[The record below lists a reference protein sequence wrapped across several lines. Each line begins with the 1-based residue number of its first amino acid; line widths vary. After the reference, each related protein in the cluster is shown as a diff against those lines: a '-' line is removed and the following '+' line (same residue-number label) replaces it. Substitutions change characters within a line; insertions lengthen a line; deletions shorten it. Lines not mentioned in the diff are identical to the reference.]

1 MPRNANNTPVDKLSN
16 YSINFSGTTKSIN
29 CGANDI
35 VNGVFSVSLWMKRDL
50 ISGDSTQSFFTKD
63 NVTSDRT
70 FNCYLNKGGGY
81 FQFFISDTGAFISSK
96 RITTIDTVTDEEWH
110 HLVFI
115 NAGSAGQMQ
124 IYIDGQLAQINSTPK
139 TGLDN
144 LHSSSI
150 PTIIGDNNANTGE
163 FGGSLSQ
170 YCVFDYA
177 LDQNQINYLYN
188 LNNPMVPGT
197 VNLTAPVAYWPLGD
211 NSNPNTSGSFPNIS
225 VGADS
230 VFDFSTQDNIE
241 SPHIDMTGA
250 MSISGWFKTT
260 DTGYNMIYQEDE
272 ALRSPAGPDRNWFF
286 STVNNVLRF
295 THFYDSGGSNVLNTS
310 GVTVNDGNW
319 HHGVFVWDGTTGTDS
334 MKTFVDGVLRA
345 KLTAAKTDRSN
356 DDITGMI
363 GGSNSTYD
371 MNGELSNIQIW
382 DTNLTY
388 GTASNL
394 GDTAGGQVAQ
404 LYNNGQPLMTGT
416 QPQEANLEAWYKLN
430 QSANYNQGVSGIAFE
445 VDQIGTPDVSGGGDH
460 AFVNPALSP
469 LSFECQ
475 DLNSVGTGSP
485 NYDLAFPVNNGV
497 RWKSLKVN
505 GKYNNLYLSANV
517 SLQNGSTSFGFAGA
531 RLIYVI
537 DSGAEVT
544 WQDISVNPS
553 DPNSLVAFNP
563 TVGSLSC
570 ENSIQIFIDCGTAN
584 YSAARVRIDNVTIK
598 EGGASGTNIYNEDFG
613 NQSGAGWNGT
623 YTAATSTTYVDP
635 SWQIPDNRSAYPQS
649 FDFNGSNQYI
659 QPGTN
664 VSLGITDAITVSAW
678 VRIPTT
684 NTGGPSPSIQ
694 EIICEDNSGSRNWA
708 LNWRHQ
714 SVSNKYFLFAV
725 WHTDGTATSI
735 QSTGIV
741 PNDGKWHHVIG
752 TFDGTTN
759 ANGLKLY
766 VDNTLF
772 QNTANGE
779 GVRSIFGV
787 SPSIGSLENGST
799 WMFEGNI
806 SNVYVWDT
814 DLNSTQVDTLYN
826 NGVPL
831 TNAIVTD
838 SLKLWYKLDNT
849 ELFDGTNWTIQ
860 NQKTPANYESALYF
874 TGGSGNE
881 HLETPSNSD
890 LLMAGSHSFSV
901 WLNVDVNQVDTTN
914 YIFDKGGLDYSL
926 GIAGTALRLIYYN
939 YYDSNGPSGNNKVI
953 VLDSTWKTK
962 YHNGWNHVLVSVD
975 QPNLTITVTTNGT
988 DTTVITTPPP
998 GTPPGNWLP
1007 EDYVSP
1013 DQSTGNLNI
1022 MSYNGTTLSLA
1033 GYISNLAFYNGTAL
1047 TTAEALTLYNNGT
1060 PENNISFSPTSWW
1073 KIDNTSTGLLDNA
1086 GSANLTNT
1094 GGVELDTY
1102 VTVLSGF
1109 SSNMTEQN
1117 LVNNNVSVLNGESE
1131 GMNSTNLVQSNL
1143 TRTQP
1148 FSNYSTNFNSID
1160 YYTSTG
1166 GGFLNGATTASISA
1180 WVNMATK
1187 GTGGTSR
1194 PIVSNWGVSPQR
1206 QYLIRH
1212 LNTAANGFQFY
1223 VHGPSGPS
1231 STAFV
1236 VANTGNSFTVN
1247 PNTWYNVVGTWDGVE
1262 VKIYINGIL
1271 RGSQTAS
1278 SGSLSSSTSPNLIG
1292 NYSNTYMDGSIS
1304 NAAFW
1309 TDTVLN
1315 EDDILN
1321 IYNNGI
1327 TQDLNNF
1334 RVTPTKWFPLD
1345 ESYTYYN
1352 GSVMVARDVIGGSE
1366 VDGVNIAQSDI
1377 VGNAPGSDANG
1388 SGNNLAIGDLKG
1400 NMYNSDKNAYSINM
1414 ADYADG
1420 VTNPANSGRSTDT
1433 P

>member
-1 MPRNANNTPVDKLSN
+1 MGTNYIAPIWRMPRNANKDKLSN
-16 YSINFSGTTKSIN
+16 YSIDFNGSNQEIN
-29 CGANDI
+29 CGDLTSLNSLNAFSTSTWINYSGTPTASSH
-35 VNGVFSVSLWMKRDL
+35 VFLSGGVSIADRFYIEL
-50 ISGDSTQSFFTKD
+50 ISSSQIRYGLGSAYDDVTITSINAGD
-63 NVTSDRT
+63 
-70 FNCYLNKGGGY
+70 
-81 FQFFISDTGAFISSK
+81 
-96 RITTIDTVTDEEWH
+96 WH
-110 HLVFI
+110 HLVTVHNNTSLDI
-115 NAGSAGQMQ
+115 YLDGVKQNASPVTVNAP
-124 IYIDGQLAQINSTPK
+124 T
-139 TGLDN
+139 
-144 LHSSSI
+144 SSI
-150 PTIIGDNNANTGE
+150 GNSFMIGNYTLSTTYDWN
-163 FGGSLSQ
+163 GSISEVA
-170 YCVFDYA
+170 VFDYV
-177 LDQNQINYLYN
+177 LSTDQINYLYN
-188 LNNPMVPGT
+188 LNNPMTISG
-197 VNLTAPVAYWPLGD
+197 AEPVAYWPLGD
-211 NSNPNTSGSFPNIS
+211 NSNPNATAGYPNLS

-416 QPQEANLEAWYKLN
+416 QPQESNLRAWYKLN

-497 RWKSLKVN
+497 RWKSLKVD
-505 GKYNNLYLSANV
+505 GRYNNLYLSANV

-537 DSGAEVT
+537 DGGAEVT

-635 SWQIPDNRSAYPQS
+635 SWQIPDNRSEYPQS
-649 FDFNGSNQYI
+649 FDFDGNDDFVSTNFNVDNYTNLTYSVWVNPTSLNQRGGLASLSSVNNFVTAFWDGSGGRFYVYI
-659 QPGTN
+659 GNVLSQITGIWSGSKFGT
-664 VSLGITDAITVSAW
+664 LGQEKWLHIAVVYDGSGATDADRLKVYADGDYVAFNILGS
-678 VRIPTT
+678 IPTSIPS
-684 NTGGPSPSIQ
+684 GGGDL
-694 EIICEDNSGSRNWA
+694 IIGKWS
-708 LNWRHQ
+708 
-714 SVSNKYFLFAV
+714 
-725 WHTDGTATSI
+725 TAEY
-735 QSTGIV
+735 
-741 PNDGKWHHVIG
+741 DGK
-752 TFDGTTN
+752 
-759 ANGLKLY
+759 
-766 VDNTLF
+766 
-772 QNTANGE
+772 
-779 GVRSIFGV
+779 
-787 SPSIGSLENGST
+787 
-799 WMFEGNI
+799 M
-806 SNVYVWDT
+806 SNVMLFDSSLPATGT
-814 DLNSTQVDTLYN
+814 DSVETLYN

-831 TNAIVTD
+831 TTAIATD
-838 SLKLWYKLDNT
+838 NLKAWYKLDNN
-849 ELFDGTNWTIQ
+849 ELFDGTNWSIE
-860 NQKTPANYESALYF
+860 NQKYPANYESALYF

-1143 TRTQP
+1143 TRKQP
-1148 FSNYSTNFNSID
+1148 FSNYSTKFDGID
-1160 YYTSTG
+1160 YYTGTG

-1212 LNTAANGFQFY
+1212 LNTSANGFQFY

-1231 STAFV
+1231 SPAFV

-1271 RGSQTAS
+1271 RGSQTAT

-1366 VDGVNIAQSDI
+1366 VNGVNIVQSDI

-1388 SGNNLAIGDLKG
+1388 EGNNLAIVDLKG